1 MQNVTYDS
9 NVIQEFAA
17 NMYLQAAR
25 IIRSETIKYAF
36 LGLIIFI
43 ALGAFLSTKFNSG
56 TSSNLIVGV
65 LGLLA
70 GGYYGY
76 QQGLL
81 KSFELKLE
89 AQRALC
95 FVEIERNIKS

>member
-1 MQNVTYDS
+1 MKNITYDS
-9 NVIQEFAA
+9 NVNQEFAT

-36 LGLIIFI
+36 LGLIIFL

-56 TSSNLIVGV
+56 STSTLIVGV
-65 LGLLA
+65 IGLLG

-95 FVEIERNIKS
+95 FVEIEKKINN